1 MDTACKKSGT
11 PDDQQFKLFVASGDG
26 LHSLRCDAGHAF
38 SMRAG
43 RLARP
48 DLSCMWI
55 TGGIAPDFTKIGR
68 FITKYAT
75 MLSTAQ
81 AALTA
86 RPSAVSSAHASQP
99 ARHREPDGPK

>member
-1 MDTACKKSGT
+1 
-11 PDDQQFKLFVASGDG
+11 
-26 LHSLRCDAGHAF
+26 
-38 SMRAG
+38 
-43 RLARP
+43 
-48 DLSCMWI
+48 MWI